1 MDYSILLTTFIKGK
15 SMSSQV
21 FFQIQSSFILLLMY
35 IGIYYRQFPTR
46 HVKLMVITIAWD
58 LILILQIEL
67 SRGAIKKAAHSV
79 VNPTFLTIHI
89 SIAVSTV
96 LLYFGMIYTGRK
108 MLQKDYSVHKAHRL
122 MGKTTVMF
130 RTATYVTSFF
140 VV

>member
-1 MDYSILLTTFIKGK
+1 MLFTSLIKGK

-21 FFQIQSSFILLLMY
+21 LFQLQSTFILLLMY
-35 IGIYYRQFPTR
+35 IGVYYRQFPAR
-46 HVKLMVITIAWD
+46 HVKFMAITIAWD
-58 LILILQIEL
+58 LILVLQIEL

-89 SIAVSTV
+89 TIAVSTV

-108 MLQKDYSVHKAHRL
+108 MLKKDYSVHKLHRL
-122 MGKTTVMF
+122 MGRTTVLF